1 MIEMLHAPDLDLMEI
16 DACVARL
23 SVILRLLDNADP
35 PGLSDVSTSGVA
47 PIRVKNVLPDLPL
60 LHQRRIAVQPVGR
73 MDAQL
78 RWTLGTDEDRRNAIA
93 TLEAVC
99 RPLLGRVVVVERVR
113 SDLSNAPGPGD
124 KDARTMIIA
133 SITRLR
139 DLLARHAGIL
149 RRDGASRPEEVLEA
163 AVAAARVAAAPFV
176 QAAVNEMPASD
187 GSGDDD
193 EFEMRTGSPYP
204 SLRTRITNVE
214 HEPVPF
220 LTEEANAAFDAFMPP
235 IVGLE
240 VKRLPDGVRY
250 LFGPIDVRLQEVE
263 APTDAMQRLR
273 SEVALSEV
281 PRPAWSGRRP
291 G

>member
-149 RRDGASRPEEVLEA
+149 RRDGVSRPDEVLEA

-187 GSGDDD
+187 DSGDD
-193 EFEMRTGSPYP
+193 EFEMRTGNPYP

-214 HEPVPF
+214 HEPEPF